1 MWSGSHE
8 RGPSLPGSS
17 SCSFE
22 PSKDLEH
29 LEKRCVWSQ
38 ANLDR
43 ELRARSVVD
52 EDEMKGRS

>member
-1 MWSGSHE
+1 
-8 RGPSLPGSS
+8 
-17 SCSFE
+17 
-22 PSKDLEH
+22 